1 MYQADFICTYNL
13 METPEDQEMLF
24 QIQLLQAF
32 DLQEWDDA
40 KVHTILEELYTIII
54 KDKSLQVIL
63 EKISKVEALQ
73 PIIEMTP
80 HKTKREKD
88 LILFSLLFQYE
99 YFDLFHNCIL
109 DFTHKGEIKE
119 QTMQKLITTF

>member
-1 MYQADFICTYNL
+1 

-32 DLQEWDDA
+32 DLPEWDDA

-119 QTMQKLITTF
+119 QTMQKLISTF